1 MVAFKS
7 RNSLPRASAF
17 TRTLWGRSL
26 RTFHRRKPLAVIADV
41 LAGSAKRPTTKPTPE
56 FDPTVWLFVVSED
69 LSQASIKTAFRSETT
84 INIKQPLHDRLR
96 DVLLEIAI
104 DVEDQL
110 RPEPQVP
117 VPNKG
122 KSLRSLKSPLTPR
135 QIQIAKMVSDGSSNK
150 KIAKALGL
158 SVGTVKVHLHRIF
171 EALKISN
178 RVQLATRAKN
188 GALSEP
194 ALPNGVDHSIN
205 LGASR
210 NTSHNKGRPTDRRV
224 KAAGL

>member
-1 MVAFKS
+1 M
-7 RNSLPRASAF
+7 RR
-17 TRTLWGRSL
+17 
-26 RTFHRRKPLAVIADV
+26 FHRRKPLAVIADILV
-41 LAGSAKRPTTKPTPE
+41 DSAKRPKTIPTPE
-56 FDPTVWLFVVSED
+56 LDPTVWLFVISEGV
-69 LSQASIKTAFRSETT
+69 SQASMETAFRSETT

-110 RPEPQVP
+110 RPEPKVP
-117 VPNKG
+117 VPNRR

-171 EALKISN
+171 EALKVSN

-194 ALPNGVDHSIN
+194 ALPNGVDRSIN
-205 LGASR
+205 LAAS
-210 NTSHNKGRPTDRRV
+210 HDKGRPIDRRV